1 MINLEPLKSDIMKL
15 ERYYGD
21 LKHYLDNFG
30 EYVRLGKNNMTY
42 EQAVAEVNLVAKRH
56 KDFVEAYQL
65 GLKENEILALTNA
78 GYSTVGGGGIT
89 RAPLNQNTT
98 TISTLGGLDVNIPMV
113 TLNQKGAATA
123 YNETEKG
130 LMIS

>member
-42 EQAVAEVNLVAKRH
+42 EQAVAEINLVAKRH
-56 KDFVEAYQL
+56 KDFVEAYHV
-65 GLKENEILALTNA
+65 GLKENEILALETKLEKYKMIKL
-78 GYSTVGGGGIT
+78 GMM
-89 RAPLNQNTT
+89 QNLLTGK
-98 TISTLGGLDVNIPMV
+98 IRLV
-113 TLNQKGAATA
+113 
-123 YNETEKG
+123 
-130 LMIS
+130 